1 MKRRVESRQ
10 RSMRVLSFI
19 ASADGATLSGPSKL
33 EVSMTD
39 TGTGVK
45 TINMDK
51 PFASSTQYV
60 VVVTTA
66 TADTVAQVSITDS
79 DTFVINTFDCTDGT
93 TAKDAICHVL
103 VMGSDDSSQRE

>member
-1 MKRRVESRQ
+1 
-10 RSMRVLSFI
+10 
-19 ASADGATLSGPSKL
+19 
-33 EVSMTD
+33 
-39 TGTGVK
+39 
-45 TINMDK
+45 
-51 PFASSTQYV
+51 V